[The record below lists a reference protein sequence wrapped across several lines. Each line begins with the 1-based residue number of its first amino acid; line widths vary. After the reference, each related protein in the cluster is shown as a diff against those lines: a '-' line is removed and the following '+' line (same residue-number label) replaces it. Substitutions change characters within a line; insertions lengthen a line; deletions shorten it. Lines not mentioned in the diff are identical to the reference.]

1 MRLYSYFNSSTSFR
15 VRIAL
20 ALKRVS
26 YESVPVN
33 LRSNSQQ
40 DPEYVQLNPSAG
52 VPVLI
57 DGEFV
62 LTQSLAI
69 AEYLDTRFPDP
80 PLLPEGARA
89 RARVLELS
97 YAIGCDIHPVNNMRV
112 LKYLKQ
118 VFNAADEQTQA
129 WYRHW
134 VSEGIGAVEQLLA
147 RQGSEGF
154 CYGESPTLA
163 DCCLVPQVFNALRMG
178 CQLEEFQRVM
188 GIYRHCMGLPAFQ
201 EAVPSNQIDYVG

>member
-163 DCCLVPQVFNALRMG
+163 DCCLVPHLFSARRFEVDLAPFPALVRIDAA
-178 CQLEEFQRVM
+178 CAQ
-188 GIYRHCMGLPAFQ
+188 LPAFQ
-201 EAVPSNQIDYVG
+201 LAHPSRQPDAE